1 MGGKDLINLDV
12 GSLSDPY
19 LKIRFIDVD
28 GKNKYE
34 KKNRYIKD
42 NLNPK
47 FNFKDII
54 STVNLANDDILRIEV
69 WDKDT
74 ITRDDSMGHVQWTI
88 SSLAKKD
95 VEGWHKLL
103 PLGKK
108 SKDKDL
114 GQLRVIIGMQQ
125 QPVQSQIQP
134 QFRGKSLVV
143 DVIEGKDLI
152 NLDIGSLSDP
162 Y

>member
-1 MGGKDLINLDV
+1 M
-12 GSLSDPY
+12 
-19 LKIRFIDVD
+19 
-28 GKNKYE
+28 
-34 KKNRYIKD
+34 KD

-88 SSLAKKD
+88 SSLAKKS

-125 QPVQSQIQP
+125 QSQIQPQFQQQSQIQP
-134 QFRGKSLVV
+134 QFHGKSLVV
-143 DVIEGKDLI
+143 DVIEGK
-152 NLDIGSLSDP
+152 
-162 Y
+162 